1 MHEIGVAVMAV
12 KVVAFVGVM
21 VFSLA
26 AAGVWLGVW
35 QARSAAS
42 FPRCFNR
49 RRAARWFYLPESR
62 AREEGLERGGG
73 AGECVG
79 SGGEQ
84 LVF

>member
-42 FPRCFNR
+42 ISEVFQPPTR
-49 RRAARWFYLPESR
+49 RPLVLL
-62 AREEGLERGGG
+62 AREPS
-73 AGECVG
+73 A
-79 SGGEQ
+79 
-84 LVF
+84 